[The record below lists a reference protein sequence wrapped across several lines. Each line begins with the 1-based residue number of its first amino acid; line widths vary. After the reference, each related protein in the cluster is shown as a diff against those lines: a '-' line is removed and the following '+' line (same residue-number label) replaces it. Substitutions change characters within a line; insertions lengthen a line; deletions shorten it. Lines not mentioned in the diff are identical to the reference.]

1 MFVSLLQKNASMTLK
16 QAGMARWV
24 KQTEKELTALLL
36 AARVIDEQLW
46 CCCGFAGIVIVD
58 SELQQQRTL
67 PAACMSYV
75 FDVAKMS
82 TGDVVVAA
90 SQGLYHRCHGMYV
103 THVFLRQGRCAHTR
117 LLFMLK
123 PCQQNGTERVFLSAP
138 FEQQEFRREQ
148 KLRVHVYGFSH

>member
-1 MFVSLLQKNASMTLK
+1 MTLK
-16 QAGMARWV
+16 QASMARWV

-82 TGDVVVAA
+82 SGDVVIAA

-103 THVFLRQGRCAHTR
+103 TRLFAARAVCTR
-117 LLFMLK
+117 TIAFHIK
-123 PCQQNGTERVFLSAP
+123 SICQ
-138 FEQQEFRREQ
+138 
-148 KLRVHVYGFSH
+148 

>member
-82 TGDVVVAA
+82 SGDVVIAA

-103 THVFLRQGRCAHTR
+103 THVFFFFCGRGGVRTIAFHIKF
-117 LLFMLK
+117 L
-123 PCQQNGTERVFLSAP
+123 CQQNGTERFFLSAP
-138 FEQQEFRREQ
+138 SEQQEFRREQ
-148 KLRVHVYGFSH
+148 KLYVFSH